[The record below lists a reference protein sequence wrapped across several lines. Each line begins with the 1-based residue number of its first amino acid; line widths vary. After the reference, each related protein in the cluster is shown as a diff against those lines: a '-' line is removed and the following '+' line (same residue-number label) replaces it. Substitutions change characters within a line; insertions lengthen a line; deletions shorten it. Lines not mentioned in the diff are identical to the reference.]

1 MAQSCKQCLNTNLL
15 VILTLLGGAV
25 GLSVGFSLRKW
36 TLTKDT
42 LLWIGILGEM
52 YIRMLK
58 MMIVPL
64 MVSSIITATASLDL
78 KANGKISVV
87 CLVYTMVCNFL
98 PSILG
103 CILCV
108 IIEPGKSVHISKEFT
123 SVPDKS
129 TETQD
134 IFADLLRN
142 VFPDNLIVS
151 TFEQAHTKY
160 RIAERNLSLVKN
172 ESSFITIIKEKEKIL
187 GSAHGTNI
195 IGLIIASSIFGMA
208 TSATKE
214 HGKAFYNFFTSA
226 TCVILQML
234 RWLIWFTPVGVAS
247 LLARTLASSADTSD
261 EFKHLGM
268 FIATVLLGFALW
280 SLAVVP
286 LVYFIIYRT
295 NPFRFL
301 FTLVEPVLITFAT
314 SSTAIAM
321 PETLHS
327 LEVIN
332 KLDKRVTRFVVPL
345 SASIGRSG
353 TCLYINISCLF
364 VVQLVG
370 MELTFTRIVLVCI
383 LSTISALAN
392 PPVTGASLVN
402 IIIILTA
409 LDIPP
414 EAASLLYAFDW
425 LLDRCR
431 SIANL
436 FSHALCV
443 VVTYELSKSA
453 LSEESR
459 EVTENILNTEIT
471 V

>member
-25 GLSVGFSLRKW
+25 GLSVGFSLRKL

-78 KANGKISVV
+78 KANSKISVV
-87 CLVYTMVCNFL
+87 CLVHTMMSNFL
-98 PSILG
+98 PSIIG

-108 IIEPGKSVHISKEFT
+108 IIEPGVSVHISKEFT
-123 SVPDKS
+123 SVYDKS

-151 TFEQAHTKY
+151 TFEQS
-160 RIAERNLSLVKN
+160 N
-172 ESSFITIIKEKEKIL
+172 F
-187 GSAHGTNI
+187 
-195 IGLIIASSIFGMA
+195 GLIIASSLFGMA

-214 HGKAFYNFFTSA
+214 HGKAFYDFFTSA

-247 LLARTLASSADTSD
+247 LLAKTIASSVDTSD
-261 EFKHLGM
+261 EFVHLGM
-268 FIATVLLGFALW
+268 FISTVLLGFTLW
-280 SLAVVP
+280 SFAVVP
-286 LVYFIIYRT
+286 LVYFFIYRT

-301 FTLVEPVLITFAT
+301 LTLVQPALITFAT

-321 PETLHS
+321 PETLYS
-327 LEVIN
+327 LEEIN
-332 KLDKRVTRFVVPL
+332 KLDKRITRCVVPL
-345 SASIGRSG
+345 STSIGRSG
-353 TCLYINISCLF
+353 TCLYITISCLF

-370 MELTFTRIVLVCI
+370 LELTFTRLVLVCI

-425 LLDRCR
+425 ILDRCR
-431 SIANL
+431 SITNL

-453 LSEESR
+453 LSENAE
-459 EVTENILNTEIT
+459 ENL
-471 V
+471 